1 MSARSPGRGARGRL
15 QNDEQWL
22 STINDKSIYACSLQG
37 KPRSCSRL
45 QLAGGRWQAT
55 PGAVQQEW
63 QQEINVVQVGEGEGS
78 LIGSTTTGT
87 LVVH

>member
-1 MSARSPGRGARGRL
+1 MFITGEASQL
-15 QNDEQWL
+15 QQV
-22 STINDKSIYACSLQG
+22 A
-37 KPRSCSRL
+37 
-45 QLAGGRWQAT
+45 AGRWQVAGCKWPAHSTLAT

-78 LIGSTTTGT
+78 LIGSTTTST